1 MKDKRKKEMKKDK
14 VKKNVKTKDKK
25 KIKMKKPKTI
35 EEFKN
40 FIMKGNVLDMAVGV
54 IIGGAFGKIVTS
66 LVNDILMP
74 SISLLTGQIDLGT
87 LKFEKA
93 ITDTL
98 SINLN
103 YGVFLQTIIDFL
115 IISLSIFVVIKVV
128 SKLSRKK
135 KEEVKVAPPKE
146 EVLLTEIRDLLKAKK

>member
-1 MKDKRKKEMKKDK
+1 MKEKEIKE
-14 VKKNVKTKDKK
+14 KTKDNKK
-25 KIKMKKPKTI
+25 FKIKKVKTI
-35 EEFKN
+35 EEFKK
-40 FIMKGNVLDMAVGV
+40 FVMKGNVLDMAVGV

-74 SISLLTGQIDLGT
+74 AISLLTGQIDIGS

-103 YGVFLQTIIDFL
+103 YGAFLQTIIDFL
-115 IISLSIFVVIKVV
+115 IISISIFSVVKLVG
-128 SKLSRKK
+128 KLSRKK
-135 KEEVKVAPPKE
+135 EEVEVEVKPEPSKQ
-146 EVLLTEIRDLLKAKK
+146 EVLLTEIRDLLKNKK

>member
-1 MKDKRKKEMKKDK
+1 MEEKKEKEIQE
-14 VKKNVKTKDKK
+14 VKQKTKDNK
-25 KIKMKKPKTI
+25 KIKIRKSKTI

-74 SISLLTGQIDLGT
+74 AISLLTGQIDLGS
-87 LKFEKA
+87 LKFERA
-93 ITDTL
+93 ITDTM

-115 IISLSIFVVIKVV
+115 IISISIFVVVKLV
-128 SKLSRKK
+128 SKLSKK
-135 KEEVKVAPPKE
+135 KEEVLIKAEPPKQ

>member
-1 MKDKRKKEMKKDK
+1 MLFRS
-14 VKKNVKTKDKK
+14 
-25 KIKMKKPKTI
+25 
-35 EEFKN
+35 EEFKK
-40 FIMKGNVLDMAVGV
+40 FVMKGNVLDMAVGV

-74 SISLLTGQIDLGT
+74 AISLLTGQIDIGS

-103 YGVFLQTIIDFL
+103 YGAFLQTIIDFL
-115 IISLSIFVVIKVV
+115 IISISIFSVVKLVG
-128 SKLSRKK
+128 KLSRKK
-135 KEEVKVAPPKE
+135 EEVEVKSEPSKQ
-146 EVLLTEIRDLLKAKK
+146 EVLLTEIRDLLKNKK

>member
-1 MKDKRKKEMKKDK
+1 MKTKKKKEVKKDK
-14 VKKNVKTKDKK
+14 TKKITKDKIK
-25 KIKMKKPKTI
+25 KVKIKKPKTLG
-35 EEFKN
+35 EFKN

-74 SISLLTGQIDLGT
+74 AISLLTGQIDLGS

-93 ITDTL
+93 LTETL

-115 IISLSIFVVIKVV
+115 IISLSIFVVIKLV

-135 KEEVKVAPPKE
+135 EVEKAAEPPKE
-146 EVLLTEIRDLLKAKK
+146 EVLLTEIRDLLKVKK